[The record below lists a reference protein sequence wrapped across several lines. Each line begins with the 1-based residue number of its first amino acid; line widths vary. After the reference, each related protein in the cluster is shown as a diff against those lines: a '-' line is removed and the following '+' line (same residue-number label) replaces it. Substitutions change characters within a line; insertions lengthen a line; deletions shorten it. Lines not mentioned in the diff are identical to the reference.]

1 MKVSVI
7 GLGYVG
13 LPTAAVLSERG
24 YDVLGVD
31 LNKEIVDK
39 VNRGEIHIV
48 EPGLESSVKNSVEK
62 GKLRASQAHEVSE
75 VYIVAVP
82 TPLDNQEKPDTS
94 FIKAAISDLSAI
106 LKKGDLI
113 ILESTSPIGTTELIR
128 DWISN
133 DRKDL
138 KLPSLG
144 QETDSDI
151 NIAHCPERVL
161 PGNIM
166 HEIIFNDRIIGGI
179 SEKCSLKTKS
189 FYQSFTKGECLQT
202 NSRLAEFSKLAENAF
217 RDVNIAFS
225 NELSMI
231 SEEVGVNVWE
241 LIKLAN
247 KHPRVNILRPGPGVG
262 GHCIAV
268 DPLFIADS
276 SPSKTNLIKAARNV
290 NKSKPNFI
298 MEKLKKLINSQKR
311 PIDELSISIF
321 GLSYKADIDDLRESP
336 ALDLALEIS
345 NMEFMKCIVIEPNL
359 VAIPDD
365 FGSRILFNED
375 IESSLSSDIVI
386 FLVAHKEFLHIKKLD
401 LNYINIIDACG
412 LLEG

>member
-1 MKVSVI
+1 MNVSVI

-13 LPTAAVLSERG
+13 LPTAAILSESG
-24 YDVLGVD
+24 FNVLGVD
-31 LNKEIVDK
+31 SNPEIVDT

-48 EPGLESSVKNSVEK
+48 EPGLESCVKNSVES
-62 GKLRASQAHEVSE
+62 GKLRASHVHEISE
-75 VYIVAVP
+75 VYIIAVP
-82 TPLDNQEKPDTS
+82 TPLDDREKPDTS
-94 FIKAAISDLSAI
+94 YIKAAISDLSPI

-128 DWISN
+128 DWIAKN
-133 DRKDL
+133 RKDL
-138 KLPSLG
+138 KLPSFGLD
-144 QETDSDI
+144 TDSDI

-161 PGNIM
+161 PGNVM

-179 SEKCSLKTKS
+179 SKKCSLKTKS
-189 FYQSFTKGECLQT
+189 FYESFTKGECFQT

-247 KHPRVNILRPGPGVG
+247 KHPRVNILRPGAGVG

-268 DPLFIADS
+268 DPLFIVDS
-276 SPSKTNLIKAARNV
+276 SPKKANLIKAARNV
-290 NKSKPNFI
+290 NNSKPQFI
-298 MEKLKKLINSQKR
+298 MQKLRKLINNQKKS
-311 PIDELSISIF
+311 IDELSMSIF

-336 ALDLALEIS
+336 ALDLAIEIS
-345 NMEFMKCIVIEPNL
+345 NMKFMKCIVIEPNL
-359 VAIPDD
+359 VDIPDD
-365 FGSRILFNED
+365 FGSNILFNED
-375 IESSLSSDIVI
+375 IESALSSDIIV
-386 FLVAHKEFLHIKKLD
+386 FLVAHKEFLDIKKLD
-401 LNYINIIDACG
+401 LNFVNIIDACG
-412 LLEG
+412 LFES